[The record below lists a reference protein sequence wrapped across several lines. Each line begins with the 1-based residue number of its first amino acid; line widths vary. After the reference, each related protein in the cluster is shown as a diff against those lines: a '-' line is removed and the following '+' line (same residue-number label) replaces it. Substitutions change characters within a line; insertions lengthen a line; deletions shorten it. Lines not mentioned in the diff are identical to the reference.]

1 MFSVILLDTRPP
13 SQLVMATATLT
24 KAVRLLLSEVE
35 GKGFNIEFSGI
46 AFMLIISFFLSLPL
60 KQIQRIKHLPKINQK
75 RALI

>member
-13 SQLVMATATLT
+13 TQLIMATATLT

-46 AFMLIISFFLSLPL
+46 AFMLIISFLVSL
-60 KQIQRIKHLPKINQK
+60 
-75 RALI
+75 